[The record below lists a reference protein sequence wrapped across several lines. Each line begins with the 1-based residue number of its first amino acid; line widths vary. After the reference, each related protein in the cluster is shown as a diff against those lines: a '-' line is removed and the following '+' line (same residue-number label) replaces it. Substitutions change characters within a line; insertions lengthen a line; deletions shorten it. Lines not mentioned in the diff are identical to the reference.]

1 MRSDATPFI
10 FQESSMIRKTTRR
23 GFTLIQLLVV
33 LAVIL
38 LLIGLLLPAVQKVR
52 AAAAKAQS
60 ANNLKQICIAMHNAD
75 STFGNLPPSVGK
87 YSGQDGT
94 FFFHILPYIE
104 QDNVYKAK
112 ALQTVIKTYI
122 APADA
127 SQPGNQPW
135 ISYASN
141 ADALKV
147 NPQKL
152 MRLPDFTKGTSHTIV
167 FTERY
172 GMCGNK
178 AHPWADTGE
187 LATFIHGMTSMIEFN
202 VPPQKAGN
210 GNAQNFTPGSCMV
223 SIADGSVRGI
233 SPEMKLAT
241 FRWACDPASNMAA
254 PADW

>member
-1 MRSDATPFI
+1 M
-10 FQESSMIRKTTRR
+10 SSHRRR

-33 LAVIL
+33 LAVL
-38 LLIGLLLPAVQKVR
+38 LLLMGLLLPAIQKVR
-52 AAAAKAQS
+52 QARDRIQS
-60 ANNLKQICIAMHNAD
+60 ANNLKQICLAMHNAND
-75 STFGNLPPSVGK
+75 TYGSMPPSVGK
-87 YSGQDGT
+87 LGGQDGT
-94 FFFHILPYIE
+94 FFFHILPFIE

-112 ALQTVIKTYI
+112 ALQAVIKVYI
-122 APADA
+122 APGDM

-152 MRLPDFTKGTSHTIV
+152 ARFTDFTKGLSNTIV

-172 GMCGNK
+172 AMCGNK

-187 LATFIHGMTSMIEFN
+187 LATYIHGLTSMIEFN

-210 GNAQNFTPGSCMV
+210 GNAQNFTAGACMV
-223 SIADGSVRGI
+223 GIGDGSVRGI

-241 FRWACDPASNMAA
+241 FRWACDPASNVPA